1 MPALPPPLPCPP
13 LHPGVPQSLFLGHP
27 PMHQSVT
34 LSAGS
39 PQGKRHSVTQ
49 SLILR
54 GPPRHHSITP
64 PPGSAPRLYDPG
76 PRVQLRAQQRVVAW
90 PLEVPGPHVGL
101 LLVPYPLPLLI
112 PFSNLPAPPPAA
124 PATPRHA
131 PLPLH
136 PQLPRPGHG
145 CGPGTCSRG
154 GAHEA
159 PRARA
164 GARPLPAYWVGV
176 CDPFREEKQS
186 YTTVLAATLPPAPLC
201 ASCPPAPSP
210 APLCASGLWRVM
222 GGTAMP
228 RLRDAWQ

>member
-124 PATPRHA
+124 PLGLPPPRPPPSVAYACTVGPPHQGPLLPDSGASKIVPPCPRHGR
-131 PLPLH
+131 
-136 PQLPRPGHG
+136 Q
-145 CGPGTCSRG
+145 
-154 GAHEA
+154 
-159 PRARA
+159 
-164 GARPLPAYWVGV
+164 
-176 CDPFREEKQS
+176 
-186 YTTVLAATLPPAPLC
+186 
-201 ASCPPAPSP
+201 
-210 APLCASGLWRVM
+210 
-222 GGTAMP
+222 
-228 RLRDAWQ
+228 